1 MNVVLQKNKQEEA
14 KKGIFK
20 PKSEILRAIFLPE
33 GIVLKCVLDGKG
45 SIYFIILRYR
55 LFFPIET
62 YSIVIR
68 DHQTAF
74 QIVSNVIP
82 LFSPSQFMMEN
93 LIFSQLTMVVV
104 LQINS
109 GTT

>member
-1 MNVVLQKNKQEEA
+1 MNVALQKNKQEEA
-14 KKGIFK
+14 KRGIFES
-20 PKSEILRAIFLPE
+20 KSQNLSTEC
-33 GIVLKCVLDGKG
+33 IVLKCILDGKG

-62 YSIVIR
+62 SSIVIR

-82 LFSPSQFMMEN
+82 LVSPSQFMMEN
-93 LIFSQLTMVVV
+93 LIFSQLTVVVV
-104 LQINS
+104 L
-109 GTT
+109 